1 MITTDQEFYSS
12 PYYFLLRDKGDKYS
26 LYFSVEGNLNE
37 AREKDE
43 VIHFEKSKGGKVKN
57 HLKKVAKEKK
67 VKTTKG
73 LKKDLEELVNLD
85 GALSNSK
92 IPILDPKLHP
102 KKTMD
107 QTVAAAR
114 ITNDP
119 ISRGYRTY
127 YGESVE
133 ESICPEHI
141 SPSGRKTN
149 MCPDDDDY
157 EINYGKNAPKLKE
170 IDMSGA
176 FGYEETEDMDG
187 EETFK
192 YLVKKMGMEPDEA
205 KERTKQKGQDPTGN
219 KDKKSPY
226 YKDKNF
232 ITRATLSEIQ
242 KQKMIK
248 VVEDILMG
256 KKSSDNSEVGKKES
270 NTSNILKKNISSL
283 KKQAEKEGISISE
296 LLKMFKSE

>member
-1 MITTDQEFYSS
+1 MIPTNTEFYSS
-12 PYYFLLRDKGDKYS
+12 PYYFFLRDKGDKYS
-26 LYFSVEGNLNE
+26 LYFSVEGTLTE
-37 AREKDE
+37 ARKKDE
-43 VIHFEKSKGGKVKN
+43 VIHFKKEGGDKVKK
-57 HLKKVAKEKK
+57 HLKKIAKEKK
-67 VKTTKG
+67 IKTTKE
-73 LKKDLEELVNLD
+73 LKTDLEELVNLD

-119 ISRGYRTY
+119 LTRGYRTY

-133 ESICPEHI
+133 EIEDMENS
-141 SPSGRKTN
+141 N
-149 MCPDDDDY
+149 MPR
-157 EINYGKNAPKLKE
+157 IAKP
-170 IDMSGA
+170 
-176 FGYEETEDMDG
+176 FGWEETEDMDG
-187 EETFK
+187 AETFK

-248 VVEDILMG
+248 VVEDILMN
-256 KKSSDNSEVGKKES
+256 KKNSNNSEVGKKEMGKS
-270 NTSNILKKNISSL
+270 IDELPLLIRKNLKS
-283 KKQAEKEGISISE
+283 
-296 LLKMFKSE
+296 LLKHAESNGVSKEDLIKMIKKGE

>member
-1 MITTDQEFYSS
+1 MINTDQEFYSS
-12 PYYFLLRDKGDKYS
+12 PYYFLLREKKEKYS
-26 LYFSVEGNLNE
+26 LYFSVEENLNE
-37 AREKDE
+37 ARKKDE
-43 VIHFEKSKGGKVKN
+43 VIHFEKSKVGKVKN
-57 HLKKVAKEKK
+57 HLKKVVKDKK
-67 VKTTKG
+67 TKTTKG

-92 IPILDPKLHP
+92 IPILDPRLHP

-133 ESICPEHI
+133 EIDEV
-141 SPSGRKTN
+141 
-149 MCPDDDDY
+149 
-157 EINYGKNAPKLKE
+157 
-170 IDMSGA
+170 DMSGA

-256 KKSSDNSEVGKKES
+256 KKSSDDSEVGKKETK
-270 NTSNILKKNISSL
+270 TSNILKKNISSL

>member
-12 PYYFLLRDKGDKYS
+12 PYYFLLREKKDKYS

-43 VIHFEKSKGGKVKN
+43 VIHFEKSKGDKVKK
-57 HLKKVAKEKK
+57 HLKKVTKEKK
-67 VKTTKG
+67 IKSTKG

-92 IPILDPKLHP
+92 IPILDPRLHP
-102 KKTMD
+102 QKTMD

-133 ESICPEHI
+133 DS
-141 SPSGRKTN
+141 
-149 MCPDDDDY
+149 
-157 EINYGKNAPKLKE
+157 
-170 IDMSGA
+170 DMPRIA
-176 FGYEETEDMDG
+176 KPFGWEETEDMDG

-192 YLVKKMGMEPDEA
+192 YLVKKMGMDPDEA
-205 KERTKQKGQDPTGN
+205 KERTKQKGQDPTGE

-232 ITRATLSEIQ
+232 VTRATLSEIQ

-256 KKSSDNSEVGKKES
+256 KKNSDNSEVGKKDLE
-270 NTSNILKKNISSL
+270 TSKVLKKNISAL
-283 KKQAEKEGISISE
+283 KKQAEKEGVTLSD

>member
-1 MITTDQEFYSS
+1 
-12 PYYFLLRDKGDKYS
+12 
-26 LYFSVEGNLNE
+26 
-37 AREKDE
+37 
-43 VIHFEKSKGGKVKN
+43 
-57 HLKKVAKEKK
+57 
-67 VKTTKG
+67 
-73 LKKDLEELVNLD
+73 
-85 GALSNSK
+85 
-92 IPILDPKLHP
+92 
-102 KKTMD
+102 
-107 QTVAAAR
+107 
-114 ITNDP
+114 
-119 ISRGYRTY
+119 
-127 YGESVE
+127 
-133 ESICPEHI
+133 
-141 SPSGRKTN
+141 
-149 MCPDDDDY
+149 
-157 EINYGKNAPKLKE
+157 
-170 IDMSGA
+170 MSGA

-256 KKSSDNSEVGKKES
+256 KKSSDNSEIGKKET

-283 KKQAEKEGISISE
+283 KKQSEKEGISISE

>member
-1 MITTDQEFYSS
+1 MIATDNEFYSS

-26 LYFSVEGNLNE
+26 LYFSVEGTLTE
-37 AREKDE
+37 ARKKDE
-43 VIHFEKSKGGKVKN
+43 VIHFKKSKGEKVKK

-67 VKTTKG
+67 VKDTKT
-73 LKKDLEELVNLD
+73 LKTDLEELVNAD
-85 GALSNSK
+85 GAMSNSK

-107 QTVAAAR
+107 QTIAAAS

-119 ISRGYRTY
+119 ISRGYRSY

-133 ESICPEHI
+133 EIE
-141 SPSGRKTN
+141 
-149 MCPDDDDY
+149 
-157 EINYGKNAPKLKE
+157 E

-187 EETFK
+187 KDTFE
-192 YLVKKMGMEPDEA
+192 YLVGKMGMEPDDAED
-205 KERTKQKGQDPTGN
+205 RTKQQGKDPSGK

-226 YKDKNF
+226 YNDKNF

-242 KQKMIK
+242 KQKAIK
-248 VVEDILMG
+248 MVEDLLT
-256 KKSSDNSEVGKKES
+256 KKNSDNSEVGKKV
-270 NTSNILKKNISSL
+270 NADNIDELPLLLRRNLKSL
-283 KKQAEKEGISISE
+283 LNNVEKHGFSKEDIIKLIKKGE
-296 LLKMFKSE
+296 

>member
-1 MITTDQEFYSS
+1 MINTDQEFYSS
-12 PYYFLLRDKGDKYS
+12 PYYFLLREKKEKYS
-26 LYFSVEGNLNE
+26 LYFSVEENLNE
-37 AREKDE
+37 ARKKDE
-43 VIHFEKSKGGKVKN
+43 VIHFEKSKVGKVKN
-57 HLKKVAKEKK
+57 HLKKVVKDKK
-67 VKTTKG
+67 TKTTKG

-92 IPILDPKLHP
+92 IPILDPRLHP
-102 KKTMD
+102 MKTMD

-133 ESICPEHI
+133 EIE
-141 SPSGRKTN
+141 
-149 MCPDDDDY
+149 
-157 EINYGKNAPKLKE
+157 E
-170 IDMSGA
+170 IDMSKA

-192 YLVKKMGMEPDEA
+192 YLVKNMKMSPDEA
-205 KERTKQKGQDPTGN
+205 KERTKQKGQDPTGE

-232 ITRATLSEIQ
+232 ITRATISEIQ

-256 KKSSDNSEVGKKES
+256 KKNYDNSEVGKKEPEVS
-270 NTSNILKKNISSL
+270 KVLKKNISSL
-283 KKQAEKEGISISE
+283 KKQAEKEGLSLAE
-296 LLKMFKSE
+296 LLKMLKSE

>member
-1 MITTDQEFYSS
+1 MISVDTEFYSS
-12 PYYFLLRDKGDKYS
+12 PYYFLIRDKGDKYS
-26 LYFSVEGNLNE
+26 LYFSVEETLTE
-37 AREKDE
+37 ARKKDE
-43 VIHFEKSKGGKVKN
+43 VIHFEKNKGDKVKKYLN
-57 HLKKVAKEKK
+57 KITKDKKNKST
-67 VKTTKG
+67 KTI
-73 LKKDLEELVNLD
+73 KKDLEELVNSD
-85 GALSNSK
+85 GSMSNSA
-92 IPILDPKLHP
+92 IPILDPRLHP

-133 ESICPEHI
+133 EVS
-141 SPSGRKTN
+141 
-149 MCPDDDDY
+149 
-157 EINYGKNAPKLKE
+157 E

-187 EETFK
+187 AQTYK
-192 YLVKKMGMEPDEA
+192 YLVKKMGMDPDEA

-219 KDKKSPY
+219 KDKKSKY
-226 YKDKNF
+226 YHDKNF
-232 ITRATLSEIQ
+232 VTRATLSEIQ

-256 KKSSDNSEVGKKES
+256 KKNSDDSEVGKKDMGKNIDELPLLIRKNLKSLLKHAES
-270 NTSNILKKNISSL
+270 NGVSKEDLIKMIKKG
-283 KKQAEKEGISISE
+283 E
-296 LLKMFKSE
+296 